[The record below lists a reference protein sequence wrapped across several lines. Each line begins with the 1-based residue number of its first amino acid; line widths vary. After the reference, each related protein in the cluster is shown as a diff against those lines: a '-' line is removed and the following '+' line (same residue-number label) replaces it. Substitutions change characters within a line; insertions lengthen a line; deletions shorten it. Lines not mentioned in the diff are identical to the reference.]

1 MKSTTDWFLYFLPSI
16 KHSSSSFCIKL
27 TVITTLIFKFIIEV
41 ILIEKYFQGS
51 IINYRHLTNLNVFP
65 QGQLLSDGV
74 RNVTALGNI
83 SMWQKIEYDFNF
95 HSVEFLTDIP
105 VLILSERKSMIAC
118 DAHLPLRL
126 DADQTFNPSILF
138 HRLEN
143 CASLLKKI
151 RNYLT
156 VIRLA
161 DFSLG
166 DSMIEAVQKDFIES
180 RAPGREKPMS
190 TEDFH
195 LLLVL
200 SRLLALSYGQ
210 KELTDIIWQ
219 QAKSMEME
227 RKTRLAAPIS

>member
-1 MKSTTDWFLYFLPSI
+1 M
-16 KHSSSSFCIKL
+16 
-27 TVITTLIFKFIIEV
+27 IFKFIIEV